1 MAKVI
6 QLFETF
12 VVRFGVMLVGF
23 TGSGKTTCYEIL
35 KHVMTYERE
44 KPNPNP
50 SEVYQKVT
58 YQVLNPKAISMGELY
73 GQVDLATQEW
83 TDGLASKI
91 MRDGAAGTTED
102 REWTVFDGPVDAL
115 WIENMNTVLDDNMT
129 LCLANGQRIK
139 LRPQMRMLFEVND
152 LRVASPATVSRCGM
166 VYLTQEELGW
176 VPFVK
181 TWLQVRFN
189 TQDPRCPLT
198 EANKD
203 FLWEQFEGTVDIG
216 LDKVRSGALVE
227 PIKTDNLQLVR
238 SMCNIFEI
246 LVFQPT
252 FVLKGD
258 DTAVKKDILA
268 VFAFSYTFGLGSGL
282 SDKSKDYFDSTVR
295 EQFKAA

>member
-91 MRDGAAGTTED
+91 MRDGAAGTGED

-181 TWLQVRFN
+181 TWLQVRFDTN
-189 TQDPRCPLT
+189 DPRCPLT

-216 LDKVRSGALVE
+216 LDKVRSFPLVE

-252 FVLKGD
+252 FILKGD

-268 VFAFSYTFGLGSGL
+268 IFAFAYTFGLGSGL